1 MTADYKKQQKQNEQR
16 RKKVVALNKRGFS
29 DREVGELMTPVISK
43 QRVAQILKAEG
54 KR

>member
-16 RKKVVALNKRGFS
+16 RKKVVALHKRGFS
-29 DREVGELMTPVISK
+29 DREVGELVTPNISK

-54 KR
+54 VR